1 MSVKF
6 GGLDMAM
13 RVDNSALIVLKL
25 EDGVLEQIGQKVWP
39 HISLDKVAGDMLKI
53 QRI

>member
-25 EDGVLEQIGQKVWP
+25 EDGVL
-39 HISLDKVAGDMLKI
+39 DKWAKRYGHTYH
-53 QRI
+53 